1 MMVTF
6 KDIATHSKIVD
17 ENDFFSHFHD
27 PDALFRYDSNFFQL
41 KYSPTMEEFELIET
55 MQLVFSEENGLSH
68 VKFYWPENQGIR
80 PDTLAYLDQKNYG
93 LEKLELYA
101 IAPADYAF
109 SGSNP
114 DIDVQ
119 VVTEDMLETFKAI
132 NYIEDK
138 TISVSFAEAKQPFYD
153 RLFDDDQVTF
163 LLAFYKG
170 QPAGSCIL
178 VESSAGL
185 ELDDL
190 FTLEAYRKKG
200 VATALMGHIAAQAQ
214 AQAKQT
220 IVYLVAD
227 AEDSPKEMYVK
238 AGFNYEGFRIGAQK
252 VIKGED

>member
-6 KDIATHSKIVD
+6 KDIATHSQMID

-27 PDALFRYDSNFFQL
+27 PDALFRYDSNFFEL

-55 MQLVFSEENGLSH
+55 MQLVFSEEHDLPH
-68 VKFYWPENQGIR
+68 VKFYWPENQGIH
-80 PDTLAYLDQKNYG
+80 PDTLAYLDQNTYG

-101 IAPADYAF
+101 LPPADYAL
-109 SGSNP
+109 P
-114 DIDVQ
+114 DSDPEIDVR
-119 VVTEDMLETFKAI
+119 VVTEDTLETFKAI

-138 TISVSFAEAKQPFYD
+138 TIAVSFAEAKQPFYD
-153 RLFDDDQVTF
+153 RLFDDDLVTF
-163 LLAFYKG
+163 LLAFYDG

-178 VESSAGL
+178 IESSAGL

-200 VATALMGHIAAQAQ
+200 VATALMGHIAAEALS
-214 AQAKQT
+214 KQT

-227 AEDSPKEMYVK
+227 AEDSPKDMYVK
-238 AGFNYEGFRIGAQK
+238 AGFTYEGFRIGAQK
-252 VIKGED
+252 VFKGED